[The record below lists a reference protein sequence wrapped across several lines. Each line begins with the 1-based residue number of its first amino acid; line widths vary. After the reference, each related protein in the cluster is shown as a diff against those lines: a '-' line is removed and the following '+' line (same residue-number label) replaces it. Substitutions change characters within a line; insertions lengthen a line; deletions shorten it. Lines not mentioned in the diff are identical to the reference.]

1 MQSELA
7 DTPELTASL
16 RPRPRPARKY
26 TISLAPTQIFSNMY
40 NRKRLETK
48 VWVSKVRR
56 M

>member
-1 MQSELA
+1 MQSEPA
-7 DTPELTASL
+7 DTPELTA
-16 RPRPRPARKY
+16 PPAPRPARKY
-26 TISLAPTQIFSNMY
+26 TVSLAPTQIFSNMY